1 MERLVIKGAKS
12 IAQYKILQW
21 VNENFI
27 MDRIHVTFW
36 EDRRAVIYDEYD
48 DRIFVKYDKELGVVE
63 ENDIFE

>member
-36 EDRRAVIYDEYD
+36 EDRRAVIYDE
-48 DRIFVKYDKELGVVE
+48 
-63 ENDIFE
+63 